1 MFPRIS
7 VVTSSYNQGRFLART
22 IESVLAQDYPNLEHI
37 VVDGMSTDGTPNV
50 LARYPHLRV
59 LREPD
64 RGQAEAINK
73 GFRLAT
79 GDIFCFLNSDDT
91 FRPGALHRVAREID
105 PVRGR
110 HIVQGRCR
118 YVDEDDVWT
127 GEEHP
132 SLPAS
137 HSRIL
142 QVWKT
147 HCVPQPAT
155 FWTAELWKR
164 CGPMDETLH
173 LALDYDLFCRFS
185 RRYRF
190 HFVDAVLA
198 DYRLHGASKTCSNEQ
213 DAVREQAI
221 AISRRY
227 WGSPLRLKYWLLR
240 ASLAWFRFKQAY
252 EPQKW
257 SYELMKQVERSPR
270 GLRRRAL
277 IAKAVLLSARARLRE
292 FVVPPRLLPLWDRL
306 FERRSRSS
314 ALAGLRETRA
324 EDLVWR
330 GFTGRHADGMIGP
343 VFETDLVVEPS
354 HDTLHLEAEEAVRL
368 MPRPFVVEVEL
379 DGQLLHRCQYE
390 PGGPLHLS
398 IPLRDVA
405 VGSRR
410 LTLCCGSF
418 ATIHDWRGGGD
429 LRPLSLLLKRIALS
443 SSASGDA
450 GPLSDVA

>member
-1 MFPRIS
+1 MPPLPRIS

-22 IESVLAQDYPNLEHI
+22 IESVLTQEYPNLEHI
-37 VVDGMSTDGTPNV
+37 VVDGMSTDETPDV

-64 RGQAEAINK
+64 HGQAEAINK

-105 PVRGR
+105 PSRGR

-118 YVDEDDVWT
+118 YIDENDVWT

-132 SLPAS
+132 SVPAT
-137 HSRIL
+137 HRRIL
-142 QVWKT
+142 QVWKA

-155 FWTAELWKR
+155 FWTAEVWKR
-164 CGPMDETLH
+164 CGPLDETLH

-190 HFVDAVLA
+190 HFVDALLA

-227 WGSPLRLKYWLLR
+227 WGSPLWLRYWWLR
-240 ASLAWFRFKQAY
+240 GSLAWFRFRQAY
-252 EPQKW
+252 QPHRW
-257 SYELMKQVERSPR
+257 SDDLLKRAEACPK

-277 IAKAVLLSARARLRE
+277 IALAILTSPRARLRE
-292 FVVPPRLLPLWDRL
+292 FVLPPRLLPMWDRL
-306 FERRSRSS
+306 FERRSRS
-314 ALAGLRETRA
+314 AVLGNPRATRA
-324 EDLVWR
+324 EVSAWR
-330 GFTGRHADGMIGP
+330 GFTGLHYDGLIGP
-343 VFETDLVVEPS
+343 VFETDLIVAPS
-354 HDTLHLEAEEAVRL
+354 HDTLHLEVEE
-368 MPRPFVVEVEL
+368 
-379 DGQLLHRCQYE
+379 
-390 PGGPLHLS
+390 
-398 IPLRDVA
+398 
-405 VGSRR
+405 
-410 LTLCCGSF
+410 
-418 ATIHDWRGGGD
+418 
-429 LRPLSLLLKRIALS
+429 
-443 SSASGDA
+443 
-450 GPLSDVA
+450 